1 MLVHSVLNGYRV
13 MEKLAELPET
23 VLYKAVNEQNLHEV
37 VIKMLLPH
45 LAGKRELIRQ
55 LKREAYYESRFNH
68 PHIIKGRGFY
78 RKPVRHHFIMDFF
91 PSRSMRFRLRDEED
105 HVVRTYL
112 KKIIVE
118 VGQALAYA
126 HDRQVVHRD
135 IKPENILVNSAG
147 DAKVIDFALAS
158 RYDFISRLFVR
169 RRIQGT
175 RSYMSPEQI
184 RGKSVD
190 NRADIYSY
198 AATVFEMVAGH
209 PPFTGANEA
218 EILRRHLS
226 EPVRP
231 LRQFRKNLTAAFDAL
246 VTSML
251 AKKPSERPSSME
263 DIVET
268 IREID
273 LFLDEPDGWPSET
286 GESNVEQ

>member
-1 MLVHSVLNGYRV
+1 MLVQSVLNGYRV

-45 LAGKRELIRQ
+45 LAGKRDLIRQ
-55 LKREAYYESRFNH
+55 LKREAYYETRFNH

-78 RKPVRHHFIMDFF
+78 RKPVRHHFVMDFF
-91 PSRSMRFRLRDEED
+91 PSRSMRMR
-105 HVVRTYL
+105 L

-118 VGQALAYA
+118 VGEALAYV
-126 HDRQVVHRD
+126 HERQVVHRD
-135 IKPENILVNSAG
+135 IKPENILVNSTG

-184 RGKSVD
+184 RGESLD

-198 AATVFEMVAGH
+198 GATIFEMVAGH

-218 EILRRHLS
+218 EILKRHLT

-231 LRQFRKNLTAAFDAL
+231 LRQFKKNLTAAFDAL

-251 AKKPSERPSSME
+251 AKKPSQRPSSMAE
-263 DIVET
+263 VVET

-273 LFLDEPDGWPSET
+273 LFLDEPDGWPGET
-286 GESNVEQ
+286 GEINVEQ